1 MQKLTSK
8 TSELKMTQLLTTQT
22 YVL

>member
-1 MQKLTSK
+1 MRKLTSK

-22 YVL
+22 DV